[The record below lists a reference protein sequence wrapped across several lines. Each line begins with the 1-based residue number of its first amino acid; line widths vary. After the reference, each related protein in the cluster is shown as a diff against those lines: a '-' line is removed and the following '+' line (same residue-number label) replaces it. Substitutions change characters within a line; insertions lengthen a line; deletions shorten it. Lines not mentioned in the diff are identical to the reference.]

1 MTDALSTG
9 KRLERPPVSGPGSG
23 KAEWRAYVEQETGRT
38 DLGEKSRDELIDIL
52 DHTGPDGT
60 ILREAPED
68 VEVHEGH
75 EDEDGRIRAPRIEG
89 PNGPQWA
96 VPVEDGFV
104 AEDELQKAERAAE
117 KERVRKRHQDRLAQL
132 KKAK

>member
-9 KRLERPPVSGPGSG
+9 TRLDRPPVSGPGSG

-38 DLGEKSRDELIDIL
+38 DLGEKSRDELVSVL

-68 VEVHEGH
+68 VEVHEGN
-75 EDEDGRIRAPRIEG
+75 EDEDGRIRAPRIDG

-104 AEDELQKAERAAE
+104 AEDDLVTAERDAE
-117 KERVRKRHQDRLAQL
+117 KERKRERHADRLAQL
-132 KKAK
+132 KKRK